1 MKRLGMRKLDTQTGV
16 WERRFRQK
24 NWFQFEAEQGDY
36 LSVLVFATN
45 NSDVYQNMWIYDPS
59 GVSKEYAAQGSGPA
73 QHSSIVSGKEIDST
87 GTWQVKLR
95 RYSGEGTYSLSIILS
110 HGGVTEEV
118 GASEKPLRMIPTE
131 DGAVSLELAGWLHPD
146 DANTAHSFTVAC
158 PPLAEITAT
167 SAFASLS
174 GGSAQYNGAI
184 ELGAVFWNSS
194 TSALSSTTFPRHGAV
209 LEVNVAL
216 PPDPVVE
223 PIMYAVTVHLV
234 YPSLVVHENI
244 EGETTHLDLT
254 ANFGDFFLQFVQG
267 QILSGEADDFFP
279 FISTTATM
287 LS

>member
-1 MKRLGMRKLDTQTGV
+1 MG
-16 WERRFRQK
+16 
-24 NWFQFEAEQGDY
+24 A
-36 LSVLVFATN
+36 S
-45 NSDVYQNMWIYDPS
+45 
-59 GVSKEYAAQGSGPA
+59 
-73 QHSSIVSGKEIDST
+73 
-87 GTWQVKLR
+87 
-95 RYSGEGTYSLSIILS
+95 
-110 HGGVTEEV
+110 EEV
-118 GASEKPLRMIPTE
+118 DASEKPLRMIPTE

-234 YPSLVVHENI
+234 YHPSLFMKTLKAKPRI
-244 EGETTHLDLT
+244 STLL
-254 ANFGDFFLQFVQG
+254 
-267 QILSGEADDFFP
+267 QILETFSFNLFKGKYYRAEADDFFP